1 MCLKYEHKKWRHVFV
16 KSLLFW
22 YRPWRSNPNKRFFLG
37 ISGFSL
43 MALLNCFLYCYLF
56 NDNEVMCWSR
66 LFLGLWPPSHPCIE
80 CPPQSFHEGVFKR
93 FRGGDVGWKFTCRGI
108 KISSVKPQDYP
119 VSYSIFQTTLR
130 NKLEGNFLCED
141 LLMVPCCHN
150 WLGTIA
156 NWVQEWS
163 NTLRYAGFVS
173 RT

>member
-1 MCLKYEHKKWRHVFV
+1 MATRFRK
-16 KSLLFW
+16 FW

-43 MALLNCFLYCYLF
+43 MALFPVITKSCADLVCSLVCGHLATHALNALPNRFTKGFL
-56 NDNEVMCWSR
+56 R
-66 LFLGLWPPSHPCIE
+66 GLE
-80 CPPQSFHEGVFKR
+80 
-93 FRGGDVGWKFTCRGI
+93 GGDVGWKFTCRGI
-108 KISSVKPQDYP
+108 KISSTKPQDNP
-119 VSYSIFQTTLR
+119 ISYSIFQTTLR

-163 NTLRYAGFVS
+163 NTLRYAGFLS